1 MKIILSADV
10 KGQGKKGDL
19 LSVSDGY
26 ARNFLFPRKLAFE
39 ATPDA
44 IADYNRREK
53 AKADKLAHEKEKAQ
67 ELAKR
72 LKDAHVTLEAKCGA
86 GGRLFGSVTNV
97 EVAEVFNARF
107 NTQVDRH
114 DIQMDP
120 IKQCGTYTAK
130 LKLGHGVSAA
140 LTVEVTAVG

>member
-1 MKIILSADV
+1 
-10 KGQGKKGDL
+10 
-19 LSVSDGY
+19 
-26 ARNFLFPRKLAFE
+26 NFLFPRKLAFE

-44 IADYNRREK
+44 IAEYNRREK
-53 AKADKLAHEKEKAQ
+53 AKADKLAHEKEKAL

-72 LKDAHVTLEAKCGA
+72 LKDAKVGLEAKCGT

-97 EVAEVFNARF
+97 EVADVFNAQF
-107 NTQVDRH
+107 NTHIDRH

-120 IKQCGTYTAK
+120 VKQCGTYTAK
-130 LKLGHGVSAA
+130 IKLGHGVSTE